1 MERSL
6 TMAQHAQLY
15 IVASRH
21 PRVGKTLL
29 ARLLIEF
36 LRLRGRPLVGYDL
49 KTREP
54 ALATCFPNLVWPV
67 DITDTRG
74 QMALFDRIITDHWRT
89 TVIDLGNGSVDQFFK
104 VMAEIGFEREAW
116 QNQIQPVVLYI
127 ADSAPF
133 TAQTYAELR
142 GRIVGS
148 LRFSANFASSNYSF
162 WRASSKLRCAAA
174 AKIRSGKSVKCREPE
189 VRTGLRSVRMTDHAL
204 MAFEADQRAHRHAE
218 FFDFVGAAEIRQ
230 IDDEAG
236 SQNIGAKL
244 L

>member
-127 ADSAPF
+127 AELGAVHGANLCRAARTHSWI
-133 TAQTYAELR
+133 AEIFGEFRELELQLLASQLEASLR
-142 GRIVGS
+142 G
-148 LRFSANFASSNYSF
+148 
-162 WRASSKLRCAAA
+162 
-174 AKIRSGKSVKCREPE
+174 SGEDKV
-189 VRTGLRSVRMTDHAL
+189 
-204 MAFEADQRAHRHAE
+204 
-218 FFDFVGAAEIRQ
+218 RQ
-230 IDDEAG
+230 IG
-236 SQNIGAKL
+236 
-244 L
+244 